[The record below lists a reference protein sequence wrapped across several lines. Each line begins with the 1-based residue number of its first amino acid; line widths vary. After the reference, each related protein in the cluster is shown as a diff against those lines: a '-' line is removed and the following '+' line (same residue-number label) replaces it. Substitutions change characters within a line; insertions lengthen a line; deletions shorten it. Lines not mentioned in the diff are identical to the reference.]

1 MRCKATHMAALQ
13 SALIKR
19 RRLSGGRAERRF
31 PMKRLMISAFA
42 AVLMLAATPSA
53 ERPAGFAGMMSLQG
67 FQVSSDVSTLPI
79 EDFED
84 QSLVFTKA
92 ARKAVLSL
100 AGDLH
105 RRRTENSR
113 PGYLRCDQECG
124 HDGRHAD

>member
-53 ERPAGFAGMMSLQG
+53 ERPTGFAGMMSLQG
-67 FQVSSDVSTLPI
+67 FQVSS
-79 EDFED
+79 DFED